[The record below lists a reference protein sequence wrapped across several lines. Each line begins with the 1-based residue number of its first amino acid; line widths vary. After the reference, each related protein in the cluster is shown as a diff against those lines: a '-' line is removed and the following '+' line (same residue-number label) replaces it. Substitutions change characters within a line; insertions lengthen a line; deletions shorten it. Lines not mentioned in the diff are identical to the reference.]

1 MFVSDKKLS
10 DINFERVKKS
20 IDIHKKNLIIS
31 VNKMCLTVHW

>member
-20 IDIHKKNLIIS
+20 IDIDKKNLIIS
-31 VNKMCLTVHW
+31 VNKMCLTVH